1 MLKGF
6 IGFISGVVP
15 ESVVTLPTVPPFE
28 VPNSSSV
35 VVELKLLTSE
45 QSEKELTL
53 TEVGNEFTIQGSCT
67 YERLIGSFYA
77 ASNQIEHSFS
87 DLN

>member
-1 MLKGF
+1 M
-6 IGFISGVVP
+6 GFISGVVP

-45 QSEKELTL
+45 QSENELTVA
-53 TEVGNEFTIQGSCT
+53 EVGNEFTI
-67 YERLIGSFYA
+67 
-77 ASNQIEHSFS
+77 
-87 DLN
+87 